1 MSQENSQEYFSEIGR
16 DMTARCKLK
25 NRIDERF
32 EKTVAQA
39 GLLRQIRD
47 VLKAI
52 MRRLKADQNPAEE
65 GYEDL
70 LRALDRKPFPSVE
83 GLRNAQ
89 RLMKVRNPKLAEL
102 KVENIIDERIMRKL
116 EGNGFINSVYA
127 AQGLK

>member
-1 MSQENSQEYFSEIGR
+1 MSGLRKLSRKQGYFAKYGMSSRPSCG
-16 DMTARCKLK
+16 DSK
-25 NRIDERF
+25 RI
-32 EKTVAQA
+32 KT
-39 GLLRQIRD
+39 RQR
-47 VLKAI
+47 KGTKTCCA
-52 MRRLKADQNPAEE
+52 PST
-65 GYEDL
+65 
-70 LRALDRKPFPSVE
+70 RKPFPSVE